1 LLQAQLYM
9 EIEEQKVK
17 RLSDNCF
24 NFIVFFF
31 RLGGVPF
38 KINKISIIYAIYM
51 TTVIFCSS
59 STIIG
64 LFVDVYKYWDDL
76 GHIMTSL
83 RVLMPL
89 MDFMFIYCYC
99 R

>member
-1 LLQAQLYM
+1 M

-24 NFIVFFF
+24 NVIVFFF
-31 RLGGVPF
+31 RLAGVPF
-38 KINKISIIYAIYM
+38 KMNKISIIYAIYM
-51 TTVIFCSS
+51 ITVMFCTS
-59 STIIG
+59 STFIG
-64 LFVDVYKYWDDL
+64 FVVDVYKHRDDL

-89 MDFMFIYCYC
+89 MNVIVIYCYC